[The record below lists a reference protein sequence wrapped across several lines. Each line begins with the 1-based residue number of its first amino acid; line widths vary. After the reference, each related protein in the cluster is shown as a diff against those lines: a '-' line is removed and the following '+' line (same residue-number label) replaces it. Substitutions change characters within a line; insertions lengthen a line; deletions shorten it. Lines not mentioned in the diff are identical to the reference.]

1 MRKLVP
7 LLTLMALAACA
18 KKPAD
23 LPAAEAAPPPPAA
36 TTNAPPGA
44 SDAASSA
51 QASTEKPPAQP
62 VAAPVISAPQLAYA
76 FDYTF
81 ALPEDRIEGALNHDQ
96 EACLNAGPTVC
107 QLVGSSLD
115 RASEGVASAHLEVRA
130 TQGWIARFRAG
141 AEAEAKATGGKI
153 DGAQVQSED
162 LSRSIVD
169 TEAAVRA
176 KTALRDRLQQLLAE
190 RPGKLSDVMDVQH
203 ELTQAQADLDATTS
217 ELAVMRTRV
226 AMSKLTI
233 AYNAEGANAPNGPW
247 RPVRQAA
254 SHFLGN
260 AAGVLAALVS
270 LFSVLLPLGLV
281 IGPLIWLAI
290 WFAGRNR
297 RRRPTR
303 PATPSA

>member
-1 MRKLVP
+1 MTRR
-7 LLTLMALAACA
+7 
-18 KKPAD
+18 PA
-23 LPAAEAAPPPPAA
+23 
-36 TTNAPPGA
+36 
-44 SDAASSA
+44 
-51 QASTEKPPAQP
+51 
-62 VAAPVISAPQLAYA
+62 SAP
-76 FDYTF
+76 
-81 ALPEDRIEGALNHDQ
+81 
-96 EACLNAGPTVC
+96 GPR
-107 QLVGSSLD
+107 VGSSLD
-115 RASEGVASAHLEVRA
+115 RASEGVASARLEVRA
-130 TQGWIARFRAG
+130 TEGWITRFRAG
-141 AEAEAKATGGKI
+141 AAAEAKAAGGKI

-247 RPVRQAA
+247 RPMRQAA

-260 AAGVLAALVS
+260 VVLAALVS
-270 LFSVLLPLGLV
+270 IFSVLLPLGLV
-281 IGPLIWLAI
+281 IGPLAWLAV
-290 WFAGRNR
+290 WFAGRNK
-297 RRRPTR
+297 RRPPAR
-303 PATPSA
+303 PAAPGA